1 MEDTED
7 VEVFEDAL
15 EEAETAGEGPIKDI
29 PLELGLAE
37 GQEAIDLF
45 FDNRFED
52 ARKIVTKHCD
62 KSIYHALGIGTFQFI
77 EAVMTFEQERIEKA
91 STVLSQSLATIDRF
105 RRKSGGLVDALGKM
119 VGRKDYNGYTEM
131 EMHAELVYAEVLLL
145 KALLTVCEDETL
157 VSFVK
162 AGLKVRQCYLSFRTC
177 WEILDGRNWS
187 EKEDKFKSHFEGG
200 VQLGVGTFNL
210 TMSLLPPRI
219 TKLLQFIGL
228 TGSRSH
234 GMTQLLQCYH
244 TDNCIRHFLSCL
256 ILLGYNLFVT
266 FHTGQPENCDFRLVK
281 EILDSKLAKHP
292 AGGFFMFFQ
301 GRHKFVSG
309 DCSGAVLW
317 YDRATQNLWKH
328 LQHIGRWEMMWA
340 ASYQCDWSG
349 ALLQSDKLLAE
360 SKWSPCLYS
369 YLKAAH
375 YCMLPELSPAQ
386 AEEQRHLMAT
396 LPGLKQKIGGK
407 SLPMEKFAIRKAERW
422 TKQGGR
428 LVLPGI
434 ELVYLWNGFSI
445 LGQQFHLVE
454 TYYAMVEQELAAI
467 KARPE
472 ERMFQLEDECL
483 LLVLKG
489 VCLKYM
495 SAPLAAEETFRL
507 VLQKTSA
514 EPLKADRYLLPYAS
528 VELALLLLQDNSQAA
543 WELLETAK
551 NYKDYSLQSRLHFR
565 IHAAQNRIL
574 AGRTGSEGSDI
585 QEEGCEPLVHL
596 KEDRGKMLQEL
607 ENCSDSKIREMVPH
621 I

>member
-7 VEVFEDAL
+7 LEVFEDAL
-15 EEAETAGEGPIKDI
+15 EESEEVTIGEI
-29 PLELGLAE
+29 PLGLGLSE
-37 GQEAIDLF
+37 GQLAIDRF
-45 FDNRFED
+45 FDNKFEE
-52 ARKIVTKHCD
+52 AREIVIKHCD
-62 KSIYHALGIGTFQFI
+62 KSIYHALGIGTFQFL
-77 EAVMTFEQERIEKA
+77 EAVMTFEQEHIERA

-105 RRKSGGLVDALGKM
+105 RKKSVGLVDALRRM
-119 VGRKDYNGYTEM
+119 VGRNDSNSYTEV

-145 KALLTVCEDETL
+145 KAMLTVCEDETL
-157 VSFVK
+157 ASFVD
-162 AGLKVRQCYLSFRTC
+162 ALFKVRQCYISFRSC
-177 WEILDGRNWS
+177 WEILEGRDWS
-187 EKEDKFKSHFEGG
+187 EKDDQFKSHFEGG
-200 VQLGVGTFNL
+200 VKLGVGTFNL
-210 TMSLLPPRI
+210 VMSLLPPKL
-219 TKLLQFIGL
+219 TKVLEFIGL
-228 TGSRSH
+228 TGSRSQ

-244 TDNCIRHFLSCL
+244 NPDCIRNFLSCI

-266 FHTGQPENCDFRLVK
+266 FHTGQPENCDFSLVK

-292 AGGFFMFFQ
+292 SGCFFQFFQ

-309 DCSGAVLW
+309 ASREAVQW
-317 YDRATQNLWKH
+317 YSLATFSQQDWKH
-328 LQHIGRWEMMWA
+328 MQHIGRWEMMWA
-340 ASYQCDWSG
+340 YTYQCDWTE
-349 ALLQSDKLLAE
+349 ALTQSDKLLKE

-375 YCMLPELSPAQ
+375 YCMLPQLSPAQ
-386 AEEQRHLMAT
+386 EEEQRQLMAAV
-396 LPGLKQKIGGK
+396 PRLKQKIGGK

-445 LGQQFHLVE
+445 LGQQRSMVE
-454 TYYAMVEQELAAI
+454 TYYAMVEQELETI
-467 KARPE
+467 KERSE

-507 VLQKTSA
+507 VLKKAKA
-514 EPLKADRYLLPYAS
+514 EPLKADKYLLPYAS
-528 VELALLLLQDNSQAA
+528 VEVALLILQDNRQEA
-543 WELLETAK
+543 WDLLEFAE
-551 NYKDYSLQSRLHFR
+551 NYKNYSLQSRLHFR
-565 IHAAQNRIL
+565 IHAAQKKIK
-574 AGRTGSEGSDI
+574 ASRTGSEGSNLK
-585 QEEGCEPLVHL
+585 EEPCEPLVHL